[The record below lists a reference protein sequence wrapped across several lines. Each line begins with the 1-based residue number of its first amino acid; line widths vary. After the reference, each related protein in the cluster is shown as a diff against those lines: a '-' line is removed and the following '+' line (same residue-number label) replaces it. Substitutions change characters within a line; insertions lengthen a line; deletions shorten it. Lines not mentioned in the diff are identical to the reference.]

1 MVIQAVRHRIQRKN
15 TVWNRQKHRNKE
27 LYRQMKT
34 LLEACYWHFIQWWRE
49 KERYFFVYTEKLGID
64 LNKLEAGN
72 ITMDLLSFYYRSREN
87 FEFFRRKIRFFLW
100 IFLFLRITRIFS
112 SIVWKSKMSSSA
124 LIPLLKKGQ
133 NGCDAN
139 MSIERIHFTGSKTNC
154 VWNDQPALH
163 L

>member
-87 FEFFRRKIRFFLW
+87 FEFFFRKIRFFFMN
-100 IFLFLRITRIFS
+100 IFVSKNYTNIF
-112 SIVWKSKMSSSA
+112 V
-124 LIPLLKKGQ
+124 
-133 NGCDAN
+133 
-139 MSIERIHFTGSKTNC
+139 NC
-154 VWNDQPALH
+154 VKIENVVFSFNSTAKKRPEWMRCKH
-163 L
+163 EHWTHSFYR